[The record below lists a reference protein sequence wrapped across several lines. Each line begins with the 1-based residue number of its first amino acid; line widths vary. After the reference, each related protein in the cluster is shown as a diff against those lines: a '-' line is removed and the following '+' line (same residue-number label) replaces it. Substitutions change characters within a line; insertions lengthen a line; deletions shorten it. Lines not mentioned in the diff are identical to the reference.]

1 MKLITTDEAEILIAK
16 ATKHYMTPQFPT
28 MKNSKMIIVPRL
40 EFFANEFF
48 IEWRKNAPPNYNR
61 TFCDHVAISAQAF
74 IGNSAGIKADL
85 DGEDAM
91 AALWATKVF
100 IHKAPFLSIT
110 DNGGHVTTT
119 ILYTLND
126 IDVFPA
132 IWEPQNPRFQ
142 YENLTRACNS
152 IDVYDIWM

>member
-1 MKLITTDEAEILIAK
+1 MKLITVEEAKIIISK
-16 ATKHYMTPQFPT
+16 ATKPFMTPQFPS
-28 MKNSKMIIVPRL
+28 MENSKMVLVPRL

-48 IEWRKNAPPNYNR
+48 IAWRKVAPPNYNAS
-61 TFCDHVAISAQAF
+61 FCDNCAISAQAF
-74 IGNSAGIKADL
+74 IGHSAGIRAEL
-85 DGEDAM
+85 EQEDAM

-100 IHKAPFLSIT
+100 IHKAPFLSIVE
-110 DNGGHVTTT
+110 NGGHVTTT

-126 IDVFPA
+126 EDVYPA

-152 IDVYDIWM
+152 LDVYDIWM